1 MDENNNNSSPLSYD
15 APKSGEYGVDKPQNN
30 AESTPAEKAPS
41 TNAESTNNTA
51 TPVSAF
57 SLNTENTSSDSSS
70 NKETFGQTTPTQTT
84 SFNSNQEVFGGSVEG
99 NASSV
104 NSYNTNYSSPYSSG
118 AEEVSKGFAIASLV
132 MGILSIVICCC
143 GLNIIF
149 GILGIIFYFVQQKD
163 SEGKRPTQATIGLIL
178 SIIGL
183 VFAIGSIIFAFASG
197 TYQDILRNAQ
207 SV

>member
-1 MDENNNNSSPLSYD
+1 MDENNNNSNPLSYD
-15 APKSGEYGVDKPQNN
+15 APKSGEYGVDRPQNN

-132 MGILSIVICCC
+132 LGIVSVCTCC
-143 GLNIIF
+143 GGLLPSVLGLIF
-149 GILGIIFYFVQQKD
+149 GIISKSKQSENNGMAIAGIIL
-163 SEGKRPTQATIGLIL
+163 SSIGIVISLIFIAMM
-178 SIIGL
+178 IIGGAQGDN
-183 VFAIGSIIFAFASG
+183 VN
-197 TYQDILRNAQ
+197 LRYYY
-207 SV
+207 